1 MSALKKNCPA
11 RGQKSGAKKHELRM
25 SDAVKIYAR
34 DGEDVAVISAYLQ
47 DAVAQIGDMTYLAK
61 QRRFVLLA
69 NRFCW
74 ENDKTPMRVRAALQI
89 GGVTAIQHTKLNLAR
104 RDGVVS
110 VLALRQDDAD
120 MDGDTLPPMRLIFSG
135 GGEIRLEV
143 EACEVILE
151 DITAPWKAQSRP
163 VHTMPDDGDN

>member
-1 MSALKKNCPA
+1 
-11 RGQKSGAKKHELRM
+11 M
-25 SDAVKIYAR
+25 SDAIKLYAR

-61 QRRFVLLA
+61 ERRFVMLA

-74 ENDKTPMRVRAALQI
+74 ENDTMPMRVRVALQI
-89 GGVTAIQHTKLNLAR
+89 GGVTAMQHTKLNLAR
-104 RDGVVS
+104 REGVVS

-120 MDGDTLPPMRLIFSG
+120 RDGDTLPPMRLIFSG

-163 VHTMPDDGDN
+163 LHTMPDDGDN